1 MKKLF
6 IFGISSLTGSKLAL
20 LAKNDFQV
28 FGSYNLRN
36 PDIDTEKI
44 KLDILDYNKIK
55 EVLTN
60 KHPDII
66 VNACAINNVDYC
78 ENHKEEAKQINA
90 DFVEY
95 LADISNLINAKL
107 IHLSSDSVFD
117 GTKKE
122 PYTEDDLPNPINY
135 YGYTKLAGEK
145 PVLKYSKNV
154 VVRVSVLYGWL
165 LKSLQN
171 MPSSSMK
178 PENFGMWLILKL
190 RRGEK
195 VRIITDEYSS
205 PIIAD
210 DFANSILHLV
220 KGNYLGTFH
229 VAPNIKI
236 SRYDFSVKLAKALD
250 LDANLISPVK
260 SEELGRKVTTGFN
273 KCLES
278 SKMKNKT
285 GFKFMSLEESFQL
298 LKKQV
303 YEN

>member
-6 IFGISSLTGSKLAL
+6 IFGIGSLTGSKLAL

-36 PDIDTEKI
+36 PDIRIEKI
-44 KLDILDYNKIK
+44 RLDILNYNKVK

-60 KHPDII
+60 KQPDII
-66 VNACAINNVDYC
+66 INACAINNVDYC

-95 LADISNLINAKL
+95 LADTSNLINAKL

-122 PYTEDDLPNPINY
+122 PYTEDDLPNSINY
-135 YGYTKLAGEK
+135 YGYSKLAGEK

-178 PENFGMWLILKL
+178 SENFGMWLISKL
-190 RRGEK
+190 RNGEK

-210 DFANSILHLV
+210 DFANSILHLI
-220 KGNYLGTFH
+220 KGNYSGTFH
-229 VAPNIKI
+229 AAPNIKI

-250 LDANLISPVK
+250 LDTSLISPVK

-273 KCLES
+273 KCLDS
-278 SKMKNKT
+278 NKMKNKT

>member
-6 IFGISSLTGSKLAL
+6 IFGIGSLTGSKLAL

-36 PDIDTEKI
+36 PDIDIEKI
-44 KLDILDYNKIK
+44 KLDILNYNKVK

-60 KHPDII
+60 KHPDIV

-78 ENHKEEAKQINA
+78 ENHKEEVKQINV
-90 DFVEY
+90 DFVEN
-95 LADISNLINAKL
+95 LADVSNLINAKL

-117 GTKKE
+117 GIKKE

-135 YGYTKLAGEK
+135 YGYTKLSGER
-145 PVLKYSKNV
+145 PVLKYSKNI
-154 VVRVSVLYGWL
+154 VVRISVLYGWL

-171 MPSSSMK
+171 IPSSSMK
-178 PENFGMWLILKL
+178 PENFGLWLINKL
-190 RRGEK
+190 QSNEK

-210 DFANSILHLV
+210 DFANSILHLI
-220 KGNYLGTFH
+220 KGNYSGIFH
-229 VAPNIKI
+229 AAPNIKI
-236 SRYDFSVKLAKALD
+236 SRYDFSVKLTKALG
-250 LDANLISPVK
+250 LDINLIFPVK
-260 SEELGRKVTTGFN
+260 SEELGRSVTTGFN
-273 KCLES
+273 KCLDA
-278 SKMKNKT
+278 SKMENKT
-285 GFKFMSLEESFQL
+285 GFKFLSLEESFQL

-303 YEN
+303 YES